1 MARLATTLAALFTAA
16 IISLMANPAPG
27 AEDGV
32 IRIGMT
38 LRMIVENGI
47 KYGQLTSAELN
58 SINDNGG
65 INGHKVQVIL
75 LDDECNAQ
83 KGIANTNRFI
93 EQDKVHL
100 IVGSICSSVTIPMVD
115 ITARAQVPQ
124 ITPTA
129 TARTI
134 TEKGSA
140 WIFRNSASE
149 RYFAAV
155 HAKYLAENAGKKVA
169 YLYTTDAA
177 GISFVTQ
184 YQQFMKDTYQV
195 DPVFSAQQQETD
207 LDFRANLLKI
217 KSLSPDVLAL
227 AGQSDSIARIVTQAL
242 EVGIPRKVARVSA
255 SAASNAPVPETAGDA
270 VIGLIFSAAFV
281 CTDPRPEAQA
291 FVKLVQEKYQV
302 RCPDHDWAQ
311 AYSTAQ
317 IVKEALKRA
326 GPSLKLT
333 DAALAGDRTAI
344 RDAFTS
350 IHDFQGV
357 VPGKIS
363 FCADP
368 TPQCRDGNRTPI
380 LVQYTKGGKDYEM
393 KQLATVT
400 FDPDFGLKK

>member
-1 MARLATTLAALFTAA
+1 MRGLATTIAGLFVAAMLAAISSPAA
-16 IISLMANPAPG
+16 
-27 AEDGV
+27 AEDGT
-32 IRIGMT
+32 IRVGMT

-47 KYGQLTSAELN
+47 KYGRLTSEELDAVN
-58 SINDNGG
+58 RSGG

-83 KGIANTNRFI
+83 KGVANTNRFI

-100 IVGSICSSVTIPMVD
+100 IIGSICSSVTLPMVD
-115 ITARAQVPQ
+115 LTARAQVPQ

-129 TARTI
+129 TAWTI

-140 WIFRNSASE
+140 WIFRTSVSE

-155 HAKYLAENAGKKVA
+155 HAKYLSEHAGKKVA

-184 YQQFMKDTYQV
+184 YQKFMKDTYQV
-195 DPVFSAQQQETD
+195 EPLFSAQQQETD
-207 LDFRANLLKI
+207 VDFRSNLLKI
-217 KSLSPDVLAL
+217 KSLGPEVLSL
-227 AGQSDSIARIVTQAL
+227 AGQSDAISRILTQAL

-291 FVKLVQEKYQV
+291 FVKMVQEKYET

-311 AYSTAQ
+311 AYETAQ
-317 IVKEALKRA
+317 IVKAALAKA
-326 GPSLKLT
+326 DLKLT
-333 DAALAGDRTAI
+333 DASLAEDRTAI
-344 RDAFTS
+344 RDALAG

-357 VPGKIS
+357 VPGRIN

-380 LVQYTKGGKDYEM
+380 LVEYTKGGKDYDM

>member
-1 MARLATTLAALFTAA
+1 MARSATILAALFAAA
-16 IISLMANPAPG
+16 IISLMTNPAPA

-58 SINDNGG
+58 SINDSGG

-83 KGIANTNRFI
+83 KGVANTNRFI
-93 EQDKVHL
+93 EQDRVHL

-129 TARTI
+129 TARPI

-155 HAKYLAENAGKKVA
+155 HAKYLAEHAGKKVA

-184 YQQFMKDTYQV
+184 YQQFMKETYEV
-195 DPVFSAQQQETD
+195 EPVYSAQQQETD
-207 LDFRANLLKI
+207 LDFRSNLLKI

-227 AGQSDSIARIVTQAL
+227 AGQSDAIARIVTQAL
-242 EVGIPRKVARVSA
+242 EVGIPRKVSRVSA

-326 GPSLKLT
+326 GPKLKLT
-333 DAALAGDRTAI
+333 DASLAEDRTAI
-344 RDAFTS
+344 RDAFAG
-350 IHDFQGV
+350 IRDFQGV

-380 LVQYTKGGKDYEM
+380 LVEYTKGGKDYEM

>member
-1 MARLATTLAALFTAA
+1 MKRPAKMIAGLFAVAVLAAMSPPAA
-16 IISLMANPAPG
+16 
-27 AEDGV
+27 AENGM
-32 IRIGMT
+32 IRIGLT
-38 LRMIVENGI
+38 FRMIVENGI
-47 KYGQLTSAELN
+47 KYGQLTSEELN
-58 SINDNGG
+58 AVNKSGG

-83 KGIANTNRFI
+83 KGVANANRFI

-100 IVGSICSSVTIPMVD
+100 IIGSICSSVTLPLVD
-115 ITARAQVPQ
+115 LTARAQVPQ
-124 ITPTA
+124 ISPTS
-129 TARTI
+129 TARAI

-140 WIFRNSASE
+140 WIFRAAASE

-155 HAKYLAENAGKKVA
+155 HAKYLAENVGKKVA

-184 YQQFMKDTYQV
+184 YQQFMRDTYQV
-195 DPVFSAQQQETD
+195 EPVFSAQQQETD
-207 LDFRANLLKI
+207 VDFRSNLLKI
-217 KSLSPDVLAL
+217 KSLSPEVLSL
-227 AGQSDSIARIVTQAL
+227 AGQSDAISRIVTQAL

-291 FVKLVQEKYQV
+291 FVKMVQEKYET

-311 AYSTAQ
+311 AYETAQ
-317 IVKEALKRA
+317 IVKAALAKA
-326 GPSLKLT
+326 DLKLT
-333 DAALAGDRTAI
+333 DASLAEDRTAI
-344 RDAFTS
+344 RDALAG

-357 VPGKIS
+357 VPGRIN

-380 LVQYTKGGKDYEM
+380 LVQYTKGGKDYDM